1 MPTSMCRLAPA
12 AGTATR
18 TTAATA
24 AAARATRLHTYRL
37 PTERPHHPAQT
48 LVEVDLGLPAE
59 DLLCAGDVG
68 LAHLRVV
75 DRQGLVDDL
84 ALRAGHAQ
92 HLLGEL
98 VEREL
103 ARVPE
108 VDGQVLLR
116 LGEQDEPADQVV
128 DVAEAPRLGPVA
140 EDRKR

>member
-24 AAARATRLHTYRL
+24 AAARAMRLHTYRL
-37 PTERPHHPAQT
+37 PTERLEHPAQA
-48 LVEVDLGLPAE
+48 LVEIDLGLPAE
-59 DLLCAGDVG
+59 DLLRAGDVG

-84 ALRAGHAQ
+84 ALRAGDAQ
-92 HLLGEL
+92 DLLGQL

-103 ARVPE
+103 VRVAD
-108 VDGQVLLR
+108 VHGQVLAR
-116 LGEQDEPADQVV
+116 LVEQDEPSHQVV
-128 DVAEAPRLGPVA
+128 DVAEAPGLG
-140 EDRKR
+140 